1 MNQSLA
7 GELADSYWK
16 EMKDTG
22 SQVVEIDLKASF
34 RLIDQ
39 SLLNNIDPKHF
50 AEADICLMIQKELTE
65 MRRFIPETEAGK
77 TPDTLSSRRSK
88 RNETRQRSSKRRW
101 TGQTIPKFF
110 RNFKNFKRGKGCFK
124 ASCERPSI
132 RGRRSLPE

>member
-77 TPDTLSSRRSK
+77 TLRYTFK
-88 RNETRQRSSKRRW
+88 QEIETQ
-101 TGQTIPKFF
+101 
-110 RNFKNFKRGKGCFK
+110 
-124 ASCERPSI
+124 
-132 RGRRSLPE
+132 